1 MQGAAGQEFEIGLS
15 DCLDDESD
23 CAYIRT
29 SFHSTGVKMRLI
41 FLDNSENTDI
51 FDHGNEVL
59 TIQDIRRSIFK
70 CSGTIL

>member
-1 MQGAAGQEFEIGLS
+1 MQRAAGQEFEIGLS
-15 DCLDDESD
+15 DCLLDESD

-41 FLDNSENTDI
+41 SLDINENMDT

-59 TIQDIRRSIFK
+59 TIQDIRRSIK